1 MWAVFRPLQY
11 TCFQLI
17 FLPLEK
23 WSLVLCLSNYRQIL
37 DRDPSSP
44 RPLLPLK
51 STSLF
56 PPRFCRPVFS
66 LQCVK
71 LQCGGLRAVPGA
83 QRPCAPS
90 GSAFLK
96 PKKKAE
102 SERRGMLNWLVVWL
116 NIFRALSQA
125 KHMVPVLIKQLFW
138 GGNARELKAGIQSQY
153 QPSHVLNRGD
163 IAEDS
168 RGARDASWGTE
179 NLRRRRTQSAFG
191 FQRGLLSQAPWAS
204 ACLAGHLG
212 EITADK
218 HAGKAGITPPRLKSL
233 VSRFGG
239 YEHPEQIRVT
249 HSEMDPLNFWTL
261 KLAFVSN

>member
-1 MWAVFRPLQY
+1 MGCELCRVRRDRA
-11 TCFQLI
+11 
-17 FLPLEK
+17 LPAAA
-23 WSLVLCLSNYRQIL
+23 
-37 DRDPSSP
+37 
-44 RPLLPLK
+44 
-51 STSLF
+51 LF
-56 PPRFCRPVFS
+56 W
-66 LQCVK
+66 
-71 LQCGGLRAVPGA
+71 
-83 QRPCAPS
+83 
-90 GSAFLK
+90 
-96 PKKKAE
+96 KKKKK
-102 SERRGMLNWLVVWL
+102 SREREKGDVELTCSMTEHFQGFIPSKAHGSRFNKTTFFG
-116 NIFRALSQA
+116 
-125 KHMVPVLIKQLFW
+125 

-191 FQRGLLSQAPWAS
+191 FQRGLLSRAPWAS

-239 YEHPEQIRVT
+239 YEHPEQIRMT